1 VSAVSHRVSLLVFAV
16 IAPTA
21 ASAQGVSVDVA
32 AGRMIYDRVSAN
44 VSTNNV
50 MGTLRYDARRD
61 AWVYGTAAAPLR
73 TGDPVWGSFGAG
85 GRFLPSGGERRRVNV
100 GLDLSGEGYMFRD
113 AKVDQTGRGA
123 GIDALPFVRFSSG
136 AAGVEL
142 RGGWRGHTLTYLGT
156 TEHRGV
162 FETGAR
168 ASYGVSVRVE
178 GDARWVRATEGTYPF
193 VGATLQYGGVPMQA
207 WVQAGRWLGTELD
220 DLGWGAGIGVALGT
234 HATLWA
240 NARQETPDPL
250 YWNVARRSWSVGV
263 TRRLGR
269 RTPGVL
275 PVPRQED
282 GGILIRVSASDAPGA
297 ELSIAG
303 DFSTWR
309 PMPMRREGDAW
320 VIRLPLS
327 PGLYHY
333 AFRSASGN
341 WFVPASIAGRRPD
354 GMGGYVAVLV
364 VS

>member
-1 VSAVSHRVSLLVFAV
+1 VSSRSHRDWLLLFAIV
-16 IAPTA
+16 APTGA
-21 ASAQGVSVDVA
+21 WAQGLSVDVA
-32 AGRMIYDRVSAN
+32 AGRMIYDPVSAN

-85 GRFLPSGGERRRVNV
+85 GRLLPSSAERRRVNV
-100 GLDLSGEGYMFRD
+100 GLDLSGYGYMFRD
-113 AKVDQTGRGA
+113 AVVDQTGRGA
-123 GIDALPFVRFSSG
+123 GMDALPFVRLSSG

-142 RGGWRGHTLTYLGT
+142 RGGWHGHTLAYAGT

-168 ASYGVSVRVE
+168 ASAGVSVRVE
-178 GDARWVRATEGTYPF
+178 GDVRWVRATEGIYPF
-193 VGATLQYGGVPMQA
+193 VGGTLLYGGSPVQA
-207 WVQAGRWLGTELD
+207 WLQAGRWLSTDLD

-269 RTPGVL
+269 RPPAVL
-275 PVPRQED
+275 PAPRQED
-282 GGILIRVSASDAPGA
+282 GGIVIRVSASDTPGA

-303 DFSTWR
+303 DFSAWR
-309 PMPMRREGDAW
+309 PMPMRREGDGW

-327 PGLYHY
+327 PGVYHY
-333 AFRSASGN
+333 AFRSAAGN